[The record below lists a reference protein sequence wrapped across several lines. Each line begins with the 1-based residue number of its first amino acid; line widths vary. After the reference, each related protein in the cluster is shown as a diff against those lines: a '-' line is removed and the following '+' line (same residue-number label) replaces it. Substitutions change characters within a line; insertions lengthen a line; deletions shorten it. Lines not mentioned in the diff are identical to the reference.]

1 MEMLINSQSKSS
13 IDSNTLLRIFI
24 AVTKPKQLQ
33 SDYDRLDMQLG
44 IAGYI
49 IAIQLLWLI
58 SPF

>member
-1 MEMLINSQSKSS
+1 MNKTKS
-13 IDSNTLLRIFI
+13 
-24 AVTKPKQLQ
+24 QLQ

>member
-1 MEMLINSQSKSS
+1 MLLYSQSKSS
-13 IDSNTLLRIFI
+13 IDTNTLLRIFI
-24 AVTKPKQLQ
+24 AVTKTKELQ

-49 IAIQLLWLI
+49 IAVQLLWLI